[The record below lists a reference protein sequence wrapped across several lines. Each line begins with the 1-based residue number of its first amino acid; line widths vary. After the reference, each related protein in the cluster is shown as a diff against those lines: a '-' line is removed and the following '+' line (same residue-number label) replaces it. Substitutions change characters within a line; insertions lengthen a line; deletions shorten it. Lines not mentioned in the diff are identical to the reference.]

1 MALGKNLQIVL
12 VTPETTLL
20 NEPVDSIRLPMF
32 DGQLGIYPARAPA
45 VGRLGAGELRLVQ
58 GGSSRSY
65 YIDGGFVQVKGPV
78 VSVLTNRATPVEQLD
93 LRAVEEEVQAAK
105 KRVAKTDDEFA
116 AKAAD
121 LAKARKRLALLRKG
135 R

>member
-32 DGQLGIYPARAPA
+32 DGQMGIYPSRSPA

-78 VSVLTNRATPVEQLD
+78 VSVLTNRATPVDQLD
-93 LRAVEEEVQAAK
+93 PRGVEEELQAVK
-105 KRVAKTDDEFA
+105 KRVVKTDDEFA

-121 LAKARKRLALLRKG
+121 LAKARQRLALLRKG

>member
-32 DGQLGIYPARAPA
+32 DGQLGIYPSRAPA

-58 GGSSRSY
+58 GGSTRSY

-93 LRAVEEEVQAAK
+93 PRVVEEEVQAVK
-105 KRVAKTDDEFA
+105 KRVAKTDDEVA

>member
-32 DGQLGIYPARAPA
+32 DGQLGIYPSRAPA

-58 GGSSRSY
+58 GGSARSY

-93 LRAVEEEVQAAK
+93 PRVVEEEVQAVK
-105 KRVAKTDDEFA
+105 KRVAK
-116 AKAAD
+116 
-121 LAKARKRLALLRKG
+121 
-135 R
+135 

>member
-32 DGQLGIYPARAPA
+32 DGQMGIYPSRAPA

-58 GGSSRSY
+58 GGNTRSF
-65 YIDGGFVQVKGPV
+65 YIDGGFVQVKGAV
-78 VSVLTNRATPVEQLD
+78 VSVLTNRATPVDQLD
-93 LRAVEEEVQAAK
+93 PRAVEEEVQAVK
-105 KRVAKTDDEFA
+105 KRVAKTDNEFA